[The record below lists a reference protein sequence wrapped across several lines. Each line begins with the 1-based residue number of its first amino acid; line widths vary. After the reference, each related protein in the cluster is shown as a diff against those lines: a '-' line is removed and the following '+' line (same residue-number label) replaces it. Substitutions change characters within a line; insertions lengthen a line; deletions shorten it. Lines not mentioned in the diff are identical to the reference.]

1 MTTTYKDYKEILIE
15 TVDKLTRHSDL
26 GKCQTQYLK
35 SKKESLGKN
44 EGLVLGDFSENYQFP
59 IPHEIHSQEYW
70 SKEYCTFHPSVIYYH
85 NGECDL
91 QLSLCFISDDNTHG
105 TSFVYQIQTM
115 MIDYLKRN
123 TPAYQKFISQMVMGH
138 STKNIKTL

>member
-15 TVDKLTRHSDL
+15 IVDKLTRHSDL

-59 IPHEIHSQEYW
+59 IPHEIHS
-70 SKEYCTFHPSVIYYH
+70 
-85 NGECDL
+85 
-91 QLSLCFISDDNTHG
+91 
-105 TSFVYQIQTM
+105 
-115 MIDYLKRN
+115 
-123 TPAYQKFISQMVMGH
+123 
-138 STKNIKTL
+138 